1 MSTVD
6 FGKELEGYVAN
17 KLQDLGYKYA
27 RRSNGSGN
35 KGELGDIA
43 GQDLAIIECK
53 NRNTKNITINE
64 DVWKKLVNSVPD
76 KSKRFP
82 MYVLGN
88 ANKRRWVVLDADFVF
103 EELLKGYLEND
114 KKC

>member
-6 FGKELEGYVAN
+6 FGKELEGAVTN
-17 KLQDLGYKYA
+17 KFKELGFKYA

-43 GQDLAIIECK
+43 GQDVAVVECK
-53 NRNTKNITINE
+53 NRDTKDITIKE
-64 DVWKKLVNSVPD
+64 DVWRKLLNEIPLHSN
-76 KSKRFP
+76 RFP

-88 ANKRRWVVLDADFVF
+88 NKGRRWVVTDIDTFF
-103 EELLKGYLEND
+103 DLLKESLNERA
-114 KKC
+114 